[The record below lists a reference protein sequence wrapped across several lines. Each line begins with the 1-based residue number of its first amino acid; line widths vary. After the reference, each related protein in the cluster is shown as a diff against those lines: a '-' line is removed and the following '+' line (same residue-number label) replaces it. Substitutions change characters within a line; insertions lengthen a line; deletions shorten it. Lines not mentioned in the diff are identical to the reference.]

1 MTEIR
6 KIGVIG
12 AGTMGSGIAQVCA
25 MAGYPVV
32 MQDLSSASLD
42 RARSSMQGSL
52 ARLVKKASLTEAQAA
67 EATARIVTTMALDQ
81 LADCDIVIEAIVERL
96 DVKAGVLK
104 QLDGICRVDAVFASN
119 TSSISLTELAA
130 ASTHPG
136 RVVGMHF
143 FNPVPVMQLVEIIR
157 ALQTTDPVAE
167 AVTDLTR
174 AIGKTPR
181 VSKDSYGFIVNRLLA
196 PQINEAINCV
206 YEGLATPEDIDSM
219 MKLGANHP
227 MGPLALGDLIGPADH
242 VGVLVG
248 GEELARPVNH
258 ALGEGSVPGPDGHVG
273 DGVVVTAH
281 ETMIGQ
287 MSVEHIQ
294 FALHFH
300 GKAVDGVF
308 NFGGGIGK
316 EMPKATAQVRC
327 AAHLPHQPRHALG
340 ALDHI
345 GGEEGFEFFGQV
357 KQDGARFKHAN
368 VFGSAAI
375 K

>member
-32 MQDLSSASLD
+32 MQDLSDAALD
-42 RARSSMQGSL
+42 RARTSMQGSL
-52 ARLVKKASLTEAQAA
+52 ARLVKKATLTEAQAA
-67 EATARIVTTMALDQ
+67 EATARIATATALDQ

-227 MGPLALGDLIGPADH
+227 MGPLALGDLIGLD
-242 VGVLVG
+242 VVLNIMETLYNG
-248 GEELARPVNH
+248 FDDPKYRPSPLLKQMVS
-258 ALGEGSVPGPDGHVG
+258 AGYLGRK
-273 DGVVVTAH
+273 T
-281 ETMIGQ
+281 
-287 MSVEHIQ
+287 
-294 FALHFH
+294 
-300 GKAVDGVF
+300 GKGF
-308 NFGGGIGK
+308 S
-316 EMPKATAQVRC
+316 EYP
-327 AAHLPHQPRHALG
+327 PR
-340 ALDHI
+340 
-345 GGEEGFEFFGQV
+345 
-357 KQDGARFKHAN
+357 
-368 VFGSAAI
+368 
-375 K
+375 

>member
-32 MQDLSSASLD
+32 MQDLSDAALD
-42 RARSSMQGSL
+42 RARTSMQSSM
-52 ARLVKKASLTEAQAA
+52 ARLVKKATLTEAQAA
-67 EATARIVTTMALDQ
+67 EATARIATATALDQ

-96 DVKAGVLK
+96 DVKTGVLK

-227 MGPLALGDLIGPADH
+227 MGPLALGDLIGLD
-242 VGVLVG
+242 VVLNIMETLYNG
-248 GEELARPVNH
+248 FDDPKYRPSPLLKQMVS
-258 ALGEGSVPGPDGHVG
+258 AGYLGCK
-273 DGVVVTAH
+273 T
-281 ETMIGQ
+281 
-287 MSVEHIQ
+287 
-294 FALHFH
+294 
-300 GKAVDGVF
+300 GKGF
-308 NFGGGIGK
+308 S
-316 EMPKATAQVRC
+316 EYP
-327 AAHLPHQPRHALG
+327 PR
-340 ALDHI
+340 
-345 GGEEGFEFFGQV
+345 
-357 KQDGARFKHAN
+357 
-368 VFGSAAI
+368 
-375 K
+375 

>member
-32 MQDLSSASLD
+32 MQDLSEPALD
-42 RARSSMQGSL
+42 RACTSMQGSL
-52 ARLVKKASLTEAQAA
+52 ARLVKKATLTEAQAA
-67 EATARIVTTMALDQ
+67 EATSRIATATALDR

-96 DVKAGVLK
+96 DVKTGVLR
-104 QLDGICRVDAVFASN
+104 QLDGICREGAIFASN

-130 ASTHPG
+130 ASAHPG
-136 RVVGMHF
+136 RVIGMHF

-174 AIGKTPR
+174 TIGKTPR

-227 MGPLALGDLIGPADH
+227 MGPLALGDLIGLD
-242 VGVLVG
+242 VVLNIMETLYNG
-248 GEELARPVNH
+248 FDDPKYRPSPLLKQMV
-258 ALGEGSVPGPDGHVG
+258 AAGYLGRKTGKG
-273 DGVVVTAH
+273 
-281 ETMIGQ
+281 
-287 MSVEHIQ
+287 
-294 FALHFH
+294 FA
-300 GKAVDGVF
+300 
-308 NFGGGIGK
+308 
-316 EMPKATAQVRC
+316 EYP
-327 AAHLPHQPRHALG
+327 PH
-340 ALDHI
+340 
-345 GGEEGFEFFGQV
+345 
-357 KQDGARFKHAN
+357 
-368 VFGSAAI
+368 
-375 K
+375 

>member
-32 MQDLSSASLD
+32 MQDLSDAALD
-42 RARSSMQGSL
+42 RARTSMQGSL
-52 ARLVKKASLTEAQAA
+52 ARLVKKATLTQAQAA
-67 EATARIVTTMALDQ
+67 EATARIATATALDQ

-96 DVKAGVLK
+96 DVKTGVLK

-227 MGPLALGDLIGPADH
+227 MGPLALGDLIGLD
-242 VGVLVG
+242 VVLNIMETLYNG
-248 GEELARPVNH
+248 FDDPKYRPSPLLKQMVS
-258 ALGEGSVPGPDGHVG
+258 AGYLGRK
-273 DGVVVTAH
+273 T
-281 ETMIGQ
+281 
-287 MSVEHIQ
+287 
-294 FALHFH
+294 
-300 GKAVDGVF
+300 GKGF
-308 NFGGGIGK
+308 S
-316 EMPKATAQVRC
+316 EYP
-327 AAHLPHQPRHALG
+327 PR
-340 ALDHI
+340 
-345 GGEEGFEFFGQV
+345 
-357 KQDGARFKHAN
+357 
-368 VFGSAAI
+368 
-375 K
+375 

>member
-32 MQDLSSASLD
+32 MQDLSDAALD
-42 RARSSMQGSL
+42 RARTSMQGSL
-52 ARLVKKASLTEAQAA
+52 ARLVKKATLTEAQAA
-67 EATARIVTTMALDQ
+67 EATARIATATALDQ

-96 DVKAGVLK
+96 DVKTGVLK
-104 QLDGICRVDAVFASN
+104 QLDGICRVDTVFASN

-227 MGPLALGDLIGPADH
+227 MGPLALGDLIGLD
-242 VGVLVG
+242 VVLNIMETLYNG
-248 GEELARPVNH
+248 FDDPKYRPSPLLKQMVS
-258 ALGEGSVPGPDGHVG
+258 AGYLGRK
-273 DGVVVTAH
+273 T
-281 ETMIGQ
+281 
-287 MSVEHIQ
+287 
-294 FALHFH
+294 
-300 GKAVDGVF
+300 GKGF
-308 NFGGGIGK
+308 S
-316 EMPKATAQVRC
+316 EYP
-327 AAHLPHQPRHALG
+327 PR
-340 ALDHI
+340 
-345 GGEEGFEFFGQV
+345 
-357 KQDGARFKHAN
+357 
-368 VFGSAAI
+368 
-375 K
+375 